1 MAPLKAVLFDFD
13 GTLVDTT
20 DLIYQSMRHATG
32 EILGHDLSRE
42 TLMQNVGQPLPRQM
56 ELLDADRATDLLES
70 YRTFNDA
77 NHEKYI
83 ASFPEVETALGRLS
97 AAGLGV
103 AVVTSKR
110 RHSVEL
116 ALDSF
121 PALRGLTDHFVTMED
136 TTEHKPRPEPLLK
149 GLELLGGV
157 PPESA
162 AYVGD
167 APFDIMAARGANVL
181 AVGVSWGAF
190 TADALRVTE
199 PDHLSEDLN
208 GAVDWLLTKV

>member
-20 DLIYQSMRHATG
+20 NLIYQSMRHATG
-32 EILGHDLSRE
+32 EILGRDLSRE

-56 ELLDADRATDLLES
+56 ELLDPDRAADLLES

-77 NHEKYI
+77 NHERYI
-83 ASFPEVETALGRLS
+83 ASFPEVEAALGRLRNT
-97 AAGLGV
+97 GLGV

-121 PALRGLTDHFVTMED
+121 PALRGLVDHFVTMED

-149 GLELLGGV
+149 GLELLGGI

-167 APFDIMAARGANVL
+167 APFDVMAARGANVL
-181 AVGVSWGAF
+181 AVAVSWGAF
-190 TADALRVTE
+190 TAESLRVTE
-199 PDHLSEDLN
+199 PDHLSENLN
-208 GAVDWLLTKV
+208 GAVDWLLSRV

>member
-1 MAPLKAVLFDFD
+1 MESLEAVLFDFD

-20 DLIYQSMRHATG
+20 NLIYQSMRHATG
-32 EILGHDLSRE
+32 EVLGRELPRE
-42 TLMQNVGQPLPRQM
+42 TLMQNVGQPLPKQM
-56 ELLDADRATDLLES
+56 EILDPERAADLLDS
-70 YRTFNDA
+70 YRIFNDA

-83 ASFPEVETALGRLS
+83 ASFPEVESALERLRQT
-97 AAGLGV
+97 GLGV

-121 PALRGLTDHFVTMED
+121 PALRGLVDHFVTMED

-149 GLELLGGV
+149 GLELLGGI
-157 PPESA
+157 PPENA

-167 APFDIMAARGANVL
+167 APFDVMAARAARVL
-181 AVGVSWGAF
+181 AVAVSWGAF
-190 TADALRVTE
+190 AEEALRVTE
-199 PDHLSEDLN
+199 PDHLSGDLN
-208 GAVDWLLTKV
+208 GAVDWLLARA

>member
-20 DLIYQSMRHATG
+20 DLIYRSMRHATG
-32 EILGHDLSRE
+32 EVLGRDLSRE

-56 ELLDADRATDLLES
+56 ELLDADRAADLLES
-70 YRTFNDA
+70 YRAFNDA

-157 PPESA
+157 SPENA

-167 APFDIMAARGANVL
+167 APFDIMAARAAKVL
-181 AVGVSWGAF
+181 AVGLSWGAF
-190 TADALRVTE
+190 TADSLSVTE

-208 GAVDWLLTKV
+208 GAVDWLLTKT

>member
-20 DLIYQSMRHATG
+20 NLIYQSMRHATG
-32 EILGHDLSRE
+32 EILGRELSRE

-56 ELLDADRATDLLES
+56 ELLDPDRAADLLES

-77 NHEKYI
+77 NHERYI
-83 ASFPEVETALGRLS
+83 AFFPEVEEALGRLRS
-97 AAGLGV
+97 AGLGI

-121 PALRGLTDHFVTMED
+121 PALRGLVDHFVTMED

-149 GLELLGGV
+149 GLELLGDV
-157 PPESA
+157 APESA

-167 APFDIMAARGANVL
+167 APFDVMAARGAKVL
-181 AVGVSWGAF
+181 AVAVSWGAF
-190 TADALRVTE
+190 TADSLAVTE

>member
-20 DLIYQSMRHATG
+20 NLIYQSMRHATG
-32 EILGHDLSRE
+32 EILGRELPRE
-42 TLMQNVGQPLPRQM
+42 TLMRNVGQPLPKQM
-56 ELLDADRATDLLES
+56 ELLDPERVADLLES
-70 YRTFNDA
+70 YRVFNDA

-83 ASFPEVETALGRLS
+83 ASFPEVETALERLRG
-97 AAGLGV
+97 AGLGV

-121 PALRGLTDHFVTMED
+121 PALRDLVDFFVTMED

-149 GLELLGGV
+149 GLEMLGDV
-157 PPESA
+157 PPEKA

-167 APFDIMAARGANVL
+167 APFDVMAARGAGVA
-181 AVGVSWGAF
+181 AVAVSWGAF
-190 TADALRVTE
+190 SEDALSVTE

-208 GAVDWLLTKV
+208 GVVDWLLKKA